1 MVYQVVLYLCP
12 QFEACWMWH
21 IMGYGNHHKEHAF
34 DEYGRANFLAFVLEW
49 VESILNDFDDV
60 LRQADIY
67 GAVVVSRYSYDFHP
81 NVSRA
86 FYELWG
92 PLSNTFHHGNGEM
105 GISLY
110 DLKVIGGLPILG
122 LPYDEFIPLN
132 NKLCREDLYPSTVG
146 ELLRI
151 HSQLCIFH
159 KKEQVFHDQ
168 WSQHFSQGE
177 AIYGVV
183 GNSNN
188 IIPKHKAKDLKF
200 PLNISCEGQL
210 AAFLAFWHSLF
221 VMPLDNAIRLECF
234 YMESLMA
241 RGFRVSLAPAVLG
254 LICHVLSIVATHRR
268 AHYPLLIRYNIEA
281 KYVSSNK
288 ARIIF
293 KSEFMVYR
301 PSVFLAHEDC
311 ILLDME
317 SLAND
322 AFEFLICMH
331 SALLPI
337 RVVSVR
343 GSDVGLRTWQEPK
356 QSSYTNI
363 PQHASIFRVPPA
375 LDHAL
380 GVVDRHIPRKDH
392 IFVIFN
398 LKSILTCMSKRGFNS
413 SSSPRGASLSRGH
426 KKRIRSA
433 RRKHYSGVNHVMH
446 HSLRSSAYIEALG
459 DVNVDLIH
467 DLIPQHE
474 ECLNTK
480 LAIETQL
487 IEIAK
492 EIDNLDVKD
501 AIIKEAQERVHQMRE
516 EHEAKKTSFNMQK
529 MNLEVSSEHQNQ
541 QVAQL
546 QESRIDAK
554 ENLLPQI
561 GTTRRSLKA
570 QKQEI
575 HHLINSIFSS
585 CSKL

>member
-1 MVYQVVLYLCP
+1 
-12 QFEACWMWH
+12 
-21 IMGYGNHHKEHAF
+21 
-34 DEYGRANFLAFVLEW
+34 
-49 VESILNDFDDV
+49 
-60 LRQADIY
+60 
-67 GAVVVSRYSYDFHP
+67 
-81 NVSRA
+81 
-86 FYELWG
+86 
-92 PLSNTFHHGNGEM
+92 
-105 GISLY
+105 
-110 DLKVIGGLPILG
+110 
-122 LPYDEFIPLN
+122 
-132 NKLCREDLYPSTVG
+132 
-146 ELLRI
+146 
-151 HSQLCIFH
+151 
-159 KKEQVFHDQ
+159 
-168 WSQHFSQGE
+168 
-177 AIYGVV
+177 
-183 GNSNN
+183 
-188 IIPKHKAKDLKF
+188 
-200 PLNISCEGQL
+200 
-210 AAFLAFWHSLF
+210 
-221 VMPLDNAIRLECF
+221 
-234 YMESLMA
+234 
-241 RGFRVSLAPAVLG
+241 
-254 LICHVLSIVATHRR
+254 
-268 AHYPLLIRYNIEA
+268 
-281 KYVSSNK
+281 
-288 ARIIF
+288 
-293 KSEFMVYR
+293 
-301 PSVFLAHEDC
+301 
-311 ILLDME
+311 ME

-331 SALLPI
+331 SALLPV
-337 RVVSVR
+337 REYRRTSFYLVSVR
-343 GSDVGLRTWQEPK
+343 GSDVGLRTWREPK

-398 LKSILTCMSKRGFNS
+398 LKSILTYMSKRGFNS

-426 KKRIRSA
+426 KKRICSA
-433 RRKHYSGVNHVMH
+433 RRKHYSGDNHVMH
-446 HSLRSSAYIEALG
+446 HSLRVNRDSHLKRHSKSGAYIEALG

-487 IEIAK
+487 TDIAK